1 MSEKLSFSVIDR
13 ALDDPDWYIRM
24 AGAKAC
30 KEQFIP
36 KPALESWS
44 KSIEDERVI
53 AAIYGYGAGAP
64 NNLIMDALCSESHN
78 RRELREAAVWAIAQ
92 GAKCPLRMVGQMST
106 AEIRQTGDAFA
117 MRLPFVK
124 IPFWTHSEDW
134 NKRYVALKAMGSRC
148 VPYSWLFSAFKRNLG
163 YSFDDS
169 IISEM
174 AAGMIKAR
182 HLPVGVL
189 EKQLLKILQHIKP
202 GPFRS
207 TAEFCCKGV
216 EIVAGREDAESVFD
230 ILYKQG
236 MRSSPNFRSLLN
248 PEVYKEMRLSV
259 GKINAL
265 WCSENSYDLIAA
277 IYASVDR
284 KDVPAVDERLTWAM
298 TCPFENVRVA
308 AMAEGMRRGIP
319 QSRKFDVP
327 NPVYKKCLN
336 GVIVTAVI
344 PEDAYVIRNDY
355 ERTLR
360 TNKAQIVDIRGD
372 FCGEKVGI
380 SKRDQETQYRV
391 GELVAA
397 PHFNFYEHVYG
408 AGLYFTWDKKK
419 LDFI

>member
-1 MSEKLSFSVIDR
+1 M
-13 ALDDPDWYIRM
+13 
-24 AGAKAC
+24 
-30 KEQFIP
+30 
-36 KPALESWS
+36 
-44 KSIEDERVI
+44 
-53 AAIYGYGAGAP
+53 
-64 NNLIMDALCSESHN
+64 
-78 RRELREAAVWAIAQ
+78 
-92 GAKCPLRMVGQMST
+92 
-106 AEIRQTGDAFA
+106 
-117 MRLPFVK
+117 
-124 IPFWTHSEDW
+124 
-134 NKRYVALKAMGSRC
+134 
-148 VPYSWLFSAFKRNLG
+148 
-163 YSFDDS
+163 
-169 IISEM
+169 
-174 AAGMIKAR
+174 
-182 HLPVGVL
+182 
-189 EKQLLKILQHIKP
+189 
-202 GPFRS
+202 
-207 TAEFCCKGV
+207 
-216 EIVAGREDAESVFD
+216 
-230 ILYKQG
+230 
-236 MRSSPNFRSLLN
+236 
-248 PEVYKEMRLSV
+248 
-259 GKINAL
+259 
-265 WCSENSYDLIAA
+265 
-277 IYASVDR
+277 DR

-397 PHFNFYEHVYG
+397 PHFNFYAHVYG